1 MSGRHWAASS
11 RPPSIWWSTRR
22 SRSRWPFPPVRRSW
36 KSPDSASRVP
46 MVRARTRPRRRREA
60 GERVGARLLPRPRS
74 QWVRLDP
81 VGRRHRGGS
90 SPASRPT
97 SPVCRRIRKRWFARA
112 RRSSPAAFCAFAAST
127 ARRRMSVHPGVLPPP
142 LAGEG
147 RGGGLDQSLIHVL
160 RRLELIEARVRA
172 AVARRRATD
181 PETDDR
187 FRGLYISQG
196 HVDRLLAE
204 KSVPAAPDAGAGKA
218 RDEIEAA
225 ADAAEREG
233 ADLRLRRL
241 ARNFHLDDID
251 IELLLIA
258 MAPDGD
264 ARFERLY
271 GYLQDDVSRR
281 RASVGL
287 GLELC
292 GLPSSSAY
300 ARSRL
305 AAGAPRVDEY
315 LVQVE
320 ENERPVLTRPLRV
333 PDRVAAH
340 LLGSDIP
347 DAVIAALAY
356 HCGQA
361 MPNQAAALVRWMREE
376 SSPSGGGQG
385 GGMLAYI
392 RERPGASGAA
402 LASSAFAQVGRPTLA
417 LDLER
422 LRTEDDAP
430 LVAALAAREAGLT
443 GAGIVAGPVEVLI
456 ARGLPAVRAFSEM
469 PALIVL
475 VGARSWDPGWARDV
489 PFICEAPIP
498 DALQRAELWRR
509 NLNGDT
515 PPGLDL
521 AGTMAQFRL
530 TAEQVHRA
538 ARAARMEAHAREVP
552 LDEEEL
558 KAGARAQNAAGL
570 ERLARRI
577 QPAVNFVDLVLP
589 PDTMAQ
595 LKELLTRARYREQ
608 VLDIWKMGG
617 PSARRRG
624 LTALFAGPS
633 GTGKT
638 MAAAGLATELG
649 LDLYTVD
656 LATVVD
662 KYVGET
668 EKNLD
673 RIFAEAER
681 INGVILFD
689 EADALFGKRS
699 EVSDAHDRYANVE
712 VAYLLQR
719 MELFEGIA
727 ILATNLRANLDE
739 AFARRLDVLVDFPEP
754 EAEERL
760 RLWWHCLGTNMPRA
774 TDLDLAFLAQSFKL
788 AGGGLRNIVVAA
800 AYAAAERCYPLA
812 CAELI
817 PANQRGYF
825 KIGRPCLES
834 EVCP

>member
-1 MSGRHWAASS
+1 MAVNPGTL
-11 RPPSIWWSTRR
+11 RPS
-22 SRSRWPFPPVRRSW
+22 
-36 KSPDSASRVP
+36 
-46 MVRARTRPRRRREA
+46 
-60 GERVGARLLPRPRS
+60 
-74 QWVRLDP
+74 
-81 VGRRHRGGS
+81 
-90 SPASRPT
+90 
-97 SPVCRRIRKRWFARA
+97 
-112 RRSSPAAFCAFAAST
+112 
-127 ARRRMSVHPGVLPPP
+127 

-147 RGGGLDQSLIHVL
+147 GGGEADPSLLHVL

-172 AVARRRATD
+172 AVARRRTTD

-187 FRGLYISQG
+187 FRGLYISQV

-204 KSVPAAPDAGAGKA
+204 KSAPVPPDAGAAKA

-225 ADAAEREG
+225 ADTAEREG

-241 ARNFHLDDID
+241 ARNFHLDEID

-258 MAPDGD
+258 MAPDVD

-305 AAGAPRVDEY
+305 AAGAPLVDEY

-347 DAVIAALAY
+347 DAVVAALV
-356 HCGQA
+356 
-361 MPNQAAALVRWMREE
+361 AASLTPEGGGSGWGAFEATVLVRWMRDE
-376 SSPSGGGQG
+376 STSPSGGGQG
-385 GGMLAYI
+385 GGPKLAYI

-402 LASSAFAQVGRPTLA
+402 LASSAFAQLGRPTLA

-422 LRTEDDAP
+422 LRNEDDP
-430 LVAALAAREAGLT
+430 TIVAALTAREAGLT
-443 GAGIVAGPVEVLI
+443 GAGVVVGPVEVLI

-469 PALIVL
+469 PALVVL

-498 DALQRAELWRR
+498 GAAQRAELWRR

-577 QPAVNFVDLVLP
+577 QPAVGFADLVLP

-608 VLDIWKMGG
+608 VLDVWKMGG
-617 PSARRRG
+617 PSTRRRG

-638 MAAAGLATELG
+638 MAAEVLASELG

-681 INGVILFD
+681 VNGVILFD

-719 MELFEGIA
+719 MELFDGIA

-739 AFARRLDVLVDFPEP
+739 AFTRRLDSLVDFPEP
-754 EAEERL
+754 EAEYRR
-760 RLWWHCLGTNMPRA
+760 RLWERSLGTTMPRTA
-774 TDLDLAFLAQSFKL
+774 DIDLDFLAESFKL
-788 AGGGLRNIVVAA
+788 SGGAIRNIAVAA
-800 AYAAAERCYPLA
+800 AYAAAEAQQPLDMGDLVRA
-812 CAELI
+812 T
-817 PANQRGYF
+817 QREYM
-825 KIGRPCLES
+825 KLGRMVVES
-834 EVCP
+834 EFGPYYRFLAQG

>member
-1 MSGRHWAASS
+1 MTAPGLTTVADAS
-11 RPPSIWWSTRR
+11 
-22 SRSRWPFPPVRRSW
+22 
-36 KSPDSASRVP
+36 
-46 MVRARTRPRRRREA
+46 
-60 GERVGARLLPRPRS
+60 LL
-74 QWVRLDP
+74 
-81 VGRRHRGGS
+81 
-90 SPASRPT
+90 
-97 SPVCRRIRKRWFARA
+97 
-112 RRSSPAAFCAFAAST
+112 
-127 ARRRMSVHPGVLPPP
+127 
-142 LAGEG
+142 
-147 RGGGLDQSLIHVL
+147 HVL

-172 AVARRRATD
+172 AVARRRTTD

-187 FRGLYISQG
+187 FRGLYISQA

-204 KSVPAAPDAGAGKA
+204 KSAPPPPDAGAAQA
-218 RDEIEAA
+218 RDDIEAT
-225 ADAAEREG
+225 ADAAERAG
-233 ADLRLRRL
+233 ADPRLRRL
-241 ARNFHLDDID
+241 ARNFRLDEID
-251 IELLLIA
+251 VELLLIA
-258 MAPDGD
+258 MAPDVD
-264 ARFERLY
+264 ARFERLF

-292 GLPSSSAY
+292 GLPLSSAY

-305 AAGAPRVDEY
+305 APGAPLVDEC
-315 LVQVE
+315 LVLIE
-320 ENERPVLTRPLRV
+320 ETERPVLTRSLRV

-347 DAVIAALAY
+347 DPVVAALAY
-356 HCGQA
+356 ECEPA
-361 MPNQAAALVRWMREE
+361 TSEEATTLVRWMHDA
-376 SSPSGGGQG
+376 SPSR
-385 GGMLAYI
+385 LAYI

-422 LRTEDDAP
+422 LRPEDDLP
-430 LVAALAAREAGLT
+430 MVAALTAREAGLI
-443 GAGIVAGPVEVLI
+443 GAGVVAGPIEVLI

-469 PALIVL
+469 PATVIL
-475 VGARSWDPGWARDV
+475 VGARTWDPAWARDV

-498 DALQRAELWRR
+498 DAAHRAELWRR

-552 LDEEEL
+552 LDEDEL

-577 QPAVNFVDLVLP
+577 QPAVGFADLVLP

-608 VLDIWKMGG
+608 VLDVWKMGG

-638 MAAAGLATELG
+638 MAAEVLAGELG

-681 INGVILFD
+681 VNGVILFD

-719 MELFEGIA
+719 MELFDGIA

-739 AFARRLDVLVDFPEP
+739 AFTRRLDSLVDFPEP
-754 EAEERL
+754 EEEYR
-760 RLWWHCLGTNMPRA
+760 RQLWERSLGTAMPRA
-774 TDLDLAFLAQSFKL
+774 DDLDLRFLAESFQL
-788 AGGGLRNIVVAA
+788 AGGAIRNIVVDA
-800 AYAAAERCYPLA
+800 AYAAAEHGRPLSMVHLIRATQREYLKMGRLCVESEFGPYYPLLA
-812 CAELI
+812 DA
-817 PANQRGYF
+817 G
-825 KIGRPCLES
+825 
-834 EVCP
+834 

>member
-1 MSGRHWAASS
+1 
-11 RPPSIWWSTRR
+11 
-22 SRSRWPFPPVRRSW
+22 
-36 KSPDSASRVP
+36 
-46 MVRARTRPRRRREA
+46 
-60 GERVGARLLPRPRS
+60 
-74 QWVRLDP
+74 
-81 VGRRHRGGS
+81 
-90 SPASRPT
+90 
-97 SPVCRRIRKRWFARA
+97 
-112 RRSSPAAFCAFAAST
+112 
-127 ARRRMSVHPGVLPPP
+127 MSVHPSTLHS
-142 LAGEG
+142 LRAGEG
-147 RGGGLDQSLIHVL
+147 RGGGADPSLIHVL
-160 RRLELIEARVRA
+160 RRLELVEARVRA

-187 FRGLYISQG
+187 FRGLYISQV

-204 KSVPAAPDAGAGKA
+204 KAGPVAPDPGAAKA

-258 MAPDGD
+258 MAPDVD

-305 AAGAPRVDEY
+305 ASGAPLVDEY

-320 ENERPVLTRPLRV
+320 ENDRPVLTRPLRV

-347 DAVIAALAY
+347 DAVVAALAY
-356 HCGQA
+356 QCE
-361 MPNQAAALVRWMREE
+361 QAAPDLAATLVRWMRDEPSTE
-376 SSPSGGGQG
+376 SPASLTGEGRGGGR
-385 GGMLAYI
+385 LAYI

-422 LRTEDDAP
+422 LRPEDDLP
-430 LVAALAAREAGLT
+430 IVAALTAREAGLT
-443 GAGIVAGPVEVLI
+443 GAGVVAGPVEVLI

-469 PALIVL
+469 PSMVVL

-498 DALQRAELWRR
+498 DATQRAELWRR

-538 ARAARMEAHAREVP
+538 ALAARMEAHAREIP
-552 LDEEEL
+552 LDEDEL

-577 QPAVNFVDLVLP
+577 QPAVGFVDLVLP

-608 VLDIWKMGG
+608 VLDVWKMGG
-617 PSARRRG
+617 PAARRRG

-638 MAAAGLATELG
+638 MAAEVLASELG

-681 INGVILFD
+681 VNGVILFD

-719 MELFEGIA
+719 MELFDGIA
-727 ILATNLRANLDE
+727 ILATNLRSNLDE
-739 AFARRLDVLVDFPEP
+739 AFTRRLDSLVDFPEP
-754 EAEERL
+754 EREYRLKLWERS
-760 RLWWHCLGTNMPRA
+760 LGTAMPRA
-774 TDLDLAFLAQSFKL
+774 GDLDLAFLAESFKL
-788 AGGGLRNIVVAA
+788 AGGGIRNIVVAA
-800 AYAAAERCYPLA
+800 AYAAAEQGQPLSMA
-812 CAELI
+812 HLI
-817 PANQRGYF
+817 RATQREYL
-825 KIGRPCLES
+825 KMGRLCVES
-834 EVCP
+834 EFGPYYHFLG

>member
-1 MSGRHWAASS
+1 M
-11 RPPSIWWSTRR
+11 
-22 SRSRWPFPPVRRSW
+22 
-36 KSPDSASRVP
+36 
-46 MVRARTRPRRRREA
+46 
-60 GERVGARLLPRPRS
+60 
-74 QWVRLDP
+74 
-81 VGRRHRGGS
+81 
-90 SPASRPT
+90 
-97 SPVCRRIRKRWFARA
+97 
-112 RRSSPAAFCAFAAST
+112 T
-127 ARRRMSVHPGVLPPP
+127 APGLTTV
-142 LAGEG
+142 A
-147 RGGGLDQSLIHVL
+147 DASLIHVL

-172 AVARRRATD
+172 AVARRRTTD

-187 FRGLYISQG
+187 FRGLYISQA

-204 KSVPAAPDAGAGKA
+204 KSPPPPADAGAAQA
-218 RDEIEAA
+218 RDDIEAT
-225 ADAAEREG
+225 ADAAERAG
-233 ADLRLRRL
+233 ADPRLRRL
-241 ARNFHLDDID
+241 ARNFRLDEID

-258 MAPDGD
+258 MAPDVD
-264 ARFERLY
+264 ARFERLF

-292 GLPSSSAY
+292 GLPLSSAY

-305 AAGAPRVDEY
+305 APGAPLVDEC
-315 LVQVE
+315 LVLIE
-320 ENERPVLTRPLRV
+320 ETERPVLTRSLRV
-333 PDRVAAH
+333 PDRVAGH

-347 DAVIAALAY
+347 DPVVAALAY
-356 HCGQA
+356 ECEPA
-361 MPNQAAALVRWMREE
+361 TSEEATTMVRWMHDA
-376 SSPSGGGQG
+376 SPSR
-385 GGMLAYI
+385 LAYI

-402 LASSAFAQVGRPTLA
+402 LASSAFTRVGRPTLA

-422 LRTEDDAP
+422 LRPEDDLP
-430 LVAALAAREAGLT
+430 MVAALTAREAGLT
-443 GAGIVAGPVEVLI
+443 GAGVVAGPIEVLI

-469 PALIVL
+469 PATVIL
-475 VGARSWDPGWARDV
+475 VGARTWDPAWARDV

-498 DALQRAELWRR
+498 DAAHRAELWRR

-552 LDEEEL
+552 LDEDEL

-577 QPAVNFVDLVLP
+577 QPAVGFADLVLP

-595 LKELLTRARYREQ
+595 LKELLTRDRYREQ
-608 VLDIWKMGG
+608 VLDVWKMGG

-638 MAAAGLATELG
+638 MAAEVLAGELG

-681 INGVILFD
+681 VNGVILFD

-719 MELFEGIA
+719 MELFDGIA

-739 AFARRLDVLVDFPEP
+739 AFTRRLDSLVDFPEP
-754 EAEERL
+754 EEEYR
-760 RLWWHCLGTNMPRA
+760 RQLWERSLGTAMPRA
-774 TDLDLAFLAQSFKL
+774 DDLDLGFLAESFQL
-788 AGGGLRNIVVAA
+788 AGGAIRNIVVAA
-800 AYAAAERCYPLA
+800 AYAAAEHGRPLSMAHLIRATQREYLKMGRLCVESEFGPYYPLLSDA
-812 CAELI
+812 
-817 PANQRGYF
+817 G
-825 KIGRPCLES
+825 
-834 EVCP
+834 

>member
-1 MSGRHWAASS
+1 MSADPGTVPPALAA
-11 RPPSIWWSTRR
+11 
-22 SRSRWPFPPVRRSW
+22 
-36 KSPDSASRVP
+36 
-46 MVRARTRPRRRREA
+46 
-60 GERVGARLLPRPRS
+60 
-74 QWVRLDP
+74 
-81 VGRRHRGGS
+81 
-90 SPASRPT
+90 
-97 SPVCRRIRKRWFARA
+97 
-112 RRSSPAAFCAFAAST
+112 
-127 ARRRMSVHPGVLPPP
+127 
-142 LAGEG
+142 EG
-147 RGGGLDQSLIHVL
+147 RGAGADPSLIHVL
-160 RRLELIEARVRA
+160 RRLELIEARFRSA
-172 AVARRRATD
+172 LARRRATD
-181 PETDDR
+181 PETYDR
-187 FRGLYISQG
+187 FRRLYISQD

-204 KSVPAAPDAGAGKA
+204 KSVPAAPDAGAAKA
-218 RDEIEAA
+218 RDEIEAV
-225 ADAAEREG
+225 ADAAERAG

-241 ARNFHLDDID
+241 ARNFRLDEID

-258 MAPDGD
+258 MAPDVD

-305 AAGAPRVDEY
+305 AAGAPLVDEY

-347 DAVIAALAY
+347 DAVVAALAY
-356 HCGQA
+356 DCEHA
-361 MPNQAAALVRWMREE
+361 MPNEAATLIRWMRDSE
-376 SSPSGGGQG
+376 GGGSR
-385 GGMLAYI
+385 LAYI

-422 LRTEDDAP
+422 LRTEDDVVT
-430 LVAALAAREAGLT
+430 VAALSAREAGLT

-456 ARGLPAVRAFSEM
+456 ARGLPAVRGFSEM

-515 PPGLDL
+515 PPSLDL

-538 ARAARMEAHAREVP
+538 ARAARMEAHAREIP
-552 LDEEEL
+552 LDEEDL

-577 QPAVNFVDLVLP
+577 QPAVGFADLVLP

-595 LKELLTRARYREQ
+595 LKELVTRARYREQ
-608 VLDIWKMGG
+608 VLDVWKMGG

-638 MAAAGLATELG
+638 MAAEVLASELG

-656 LATVVD
+656 VATVVD

-719 MELFEGIA
+719 MELFDGIA

-739 AFARRLDVLVDFPEP
+739 AFTRRLDSLVDFPEP
-754 EAEERL
+754 ETEYRR
-760 RLWWHCLGTNMPRA
+760 RLWQRSLGSEMPRA
-774 TDLDLAFLAQSFKL
+774 ADLDLDFLADSFKL
-788 AGGGLRNIVVAA
+788 SGGAIRNIAVAA
-800 AYAAAERCYPLA
+800 AYAAAEAQHPLDMGDLVRA
-812 CAELI
+812 T
-817 PANQRGYF
+817 QREYM
-825 KIGRPCLES
+825 KLGRMVVES
-834 EVCP
+834 EFGPYYGFLIQV

>member
-1 MSGRHWAASS
+1 VV
-11 RPPSIWWSTRR
+11 
-22 SRSRWPFPPVRRSW
+22 F
-36 KSPDSASRVP
+36 
-46 MVRARTRPRRRREA
+46 RAPELTATQA
-60 GERVGARLLPRPRS
+60 G
-74 QWVRLDP
+74 
-81 VGRRHRGGS
+81 
-90 SPASRPT
+90 PASVT
-97 SPVCRRIRKRWFARA
+97 
-112 RRSSPAAFCAFAAST
+112 AS
-127 ARRRMSVHPGVLPPP
+127 
-142 LAGEG
+142 LA
-147 RGGGLDQSLIHVL
+147 HVL
-160 RRLELIEARVRA
+160 GRLELVEARVRA
-172 AVARRRATD
+172 AVARRRAGD

-187 FRGLYISQG
+187 FRGLYISQA
-196 HVDRLLAE
+196 HVDRLLADAGA
-204 KSVPAAPDAGAGKA
+204 PAAPDDRTAKA
-218 RDEIEAA
+218 REDIEVA
-225 ADAAEREG
+225 ADVAERAG

-241 ARNFHLDDID
+241 ARTFHLVEID

-258 MAPDGD
+258 MAPDVD

-281 RASVGL
+281 RASIGL

-292 GLPSSSAY
+292 GLPLSSAY

-305 AAGAPRVDEY
+305 APGAPLVDER
-315 LVQVE
+315 LVLVE
-320 ENERPVLTRPLRV
+320 ESERPVLTRSLRV
-333 PDRVAAH
+333 PDRVTAH
-340 LLGSDIP
+340 LLGSDMP
-347 DAVIAALAY
+347 DAVVAALAY
-356 HCGQA
+356 ACEAA
-361 MPNQAAALVRWMREE
+361 MPEQAASLVRWM
-376 SSPSGGGQG
+376 GGGSK
-385 GGMLAYI
+385 LAYV

-422 LRTEDDAP
+422 LRPEDDLP
-430 LVAALAAREAGLT
+430 MVAALAAREAGLT
-443 GAGIVAGPVEVLI
+443 GAGVVAGPVEVLI

-469 PALIVL
+469 SAMVVL
-475 VGARSWDPGWARDV
+475 VGARSWDPAWARDV
-489 PFICEAPIP
+489 PFICEAPVP
-498 DALQRAELWRR
+498 DAALRAELWRR

-515 PPGLDL
+515 PSGLDL

-538 ARAARMEAHAREVP
+538 ALAARMEAHAREAP
-552 LDEEEL
+552 LDEGEL

-577 QPAVNFVDLVLP
+577 QPAVGFVDLVLP

-608 VLDIWKMGG
+608 VLDVWKMGG

-638 MAAAGLATELG
+638 MAAEVLAGELG

-681 INGVILFD
+681 VNGVILFD

-699 EVSDAHDRYANVE
+699 DVSDAHDRYANVE

-719 MELFEGIA
+719 MELFDGIA

-739 AFARRLDVLVDFPEP
+739 AFTRRLDALVDFPEP
-754 EAEERL
+754 EEEYR
-760 RLWWHCLGTNMPRA
+760 RQLWERSLGTTMPRA
-774 TDLDLAFLAQSFKL
+774 GDLDLDFLAESFKL
-788 AGGGLRNIVVAA
+788 AGGAIRNIAVAA
-800 AYAAAERCYPLA
+800 AYASAE
-812 CAELI
+812 
-817 PANQRGYF
+817 Q
-825 KIGRPCLES
+825 GRPLSMADLIRATQREYLKMGRLCVES
-834 EVCP
+834 EFGPYYHFLG

>member
-1 MSGRHWAASS
+1 MTA
-11 RPPSIWWSTRR
+11 TQ
-22 SRSRWPFPPVRRSW
+22 
-36 KSPDSASRVP
+36 
-46 MVRARTRPRRRREA
+46 A
-60 GERVGARLLPRPRS
+60 G
-74 QWVRLDP
+74 
-81 VGRRHRGGS
+81 
-90 SPASRPT
+90 PASAT
-97 SPVCRRIRKRWFARA
+97 
-112 RRSSPAAFCAFAAST
+112 ASLT
-127 ARRRMSVHPGVLPPP
+127 
-142 LAGEG
+142 
-147 RGGGLDQSLIHVL
+147 HVL
-160 RRLELIEARVRA
+160 GRLELIEARVRA
-172 AVARRRATD
+172 AVTRRRTAD

-187 FRGLYISQG
+187 FRGLYISQA

-204 KSVPAAPDAGAGKA
+204 KSAPAPPDPAAAKA
-218 RDEIEAA
+218 RDDIEAA
-225 ADAAEREG
+225 ADVAEGEG
-233 ADLRLRRL
+233 AELRLRRL
-241 ARNFHLDDID
+241 ARNFHLDEID
-251 IELLLIA
+251 IELLLIV
-258 MAPDGD
+258 MAPDVD
-264 ARFERLY
+264 VRFERLY

-281 RASVGL
+281 RASIGL

-292 GLPSSSAY
+292 GLPSSGAY

-305 AAGAPRVDEY
+305 APGAPLVDEC
-315 LVQVE
+315 LVLVE
-320 ENERPVLTRPLRV
+320 ESERPVLTRSLRV

-340 LLGSDIP
+340 LLGSDMP
-347 DAVIAALAY
+347 DAVVAALTYA
-356 HCGQA
+356 CEPA
-361 MPNQAAALVRWMREE
+361 MPEQAATLVRWMQRDDAR
-376 SSPSGGGQG
+376 
-385 GGMLAYI
+385 LAYV

-422 LRTEDDAP
+422 LRPEDDLP
-430 LVAALAAREAGLT
+430 MVAALTAREAGLT
-443 GAGIVAGPVEVLI
+443 GAGVVAGPVEVLI

-469 PALIVL
+469 PAMVVL
-475 VGARSWDPGWARDV
+475 VGARSWDPAWARDV
-489 PFICEAPIP
+489 PFLIDAPVP
-498 DALQRAELWRR
+498 DAAQRTELWRR

-530 TAEQVHRA
+530 TAEQVRRA
-538 ARAARMEAHAREVP
+538 ARAARMEAHAREAP
-552 LDEEEL
+552 LDENEL

-577 QPAVNFVDLVLP
+577 EPAVGFVDLVLP
-589 PDTMAQ
+589 PDAMAQ

-608 VLDIWKMGG
+608 VLDVWKMGG

-638 MAAAGLATELG
+638 MAAEVLAGELG

-681 INGVILFD
+681 VNGVILFD

-719 MELFEGIA
+719 MELFDGIA

-739 AFARRLDVLVDFPEP
+739 AFTRRLDSLVDFPEP
-754 EAEERL
+754 EEEYR
-760 RLWWHCLGTNMPRA
+760 RQLWKRSLGTTMPRA
-774 TDLDLAFLAQSFKL
+774 DDLDLAFLAQSFKL
-788 AGGGLRNIVVAA
+788 AGGAIRNIAVAA
-800 AYAAAERCYPLA
+800 AYAAAEH
-812 CAELI
+812 
-817 PANQRGYF
+817 
-825 KIGRPCLES
+825 GRPLSMADLIRATQREYLKMGRLCVES
-834 EVCP
+834 EFGPYYHLLAE

>member
-1 MSGRHWAASS
+1 
-11 RPPSIWWSTRR
+11 
-22 SRSRWPFPPVRRSW
+22 
-36 KSPDSASRVP
+36 
-46 MVRARTRPRRRREA
+46 
-60 GERVGARLLPRPRS
+60 
-74 QWVRLDP
+74 
-81 VGRRHRGGS
+81 
-90 SPASRPT
+90 
-97 SPVCRRIRKRWFARA
+97 
-112 RRSSPAAFCAFAAST
+112 
-127 ARRRMSVHPGVLPPP
+127 MSVHPSTLHS
-142 LAGEG
+142 LRAGEG
-147 RGGGLDQSLIHVL
+147 RGGGADPSLIHVL
-160 RRLELIEARVRA
+160 RRLELVEARVRA

-187 FRGLYISQG
+187 FRGLYISQV

-204 KSVPAAPDAGAGKA
+204 KAGPVAPDPGAAKA

-258 MAPDGD
+258 MAPDVD

-305 AAGAPRVDEY
+305 APGAPLVNEY

-320 ENERPVLTRPLRV
+320 ENDRPVLTRPLRV

-347 DAVIAALAY
+347 DAVVAALAY
-356 HCGQA
+356 QCE
-361 MPNQAAALVRWMREE
+361 QAAPDLAATLVRWMRDEPSTE
-376 SSPSGGGQG
+376 SPSPLTGGGRG
-385 GGMLAYI
+385 GGRLAYI

-422 LRTEDDAP
+422 LRPEDDLP
-430 LVAALAAREAGLT
+430 IVAALTAREAGLT
-443 GAGIVAGPVEVLI
+443 GAGVVAGPVEVLI

-469 PALIVL
+469 PSMVVL

-498 DALQRAELWRR
+498 DATQRAELWRR

-538 ARAARMEAHAREVP
+538 ALAARMEAHAREIP
-552 LDEEEL
+552 LDEDEL

-577 QPAVNFVDLVLP
+577 QPAVGFVDLVLP

-608 VLDIWKMGG
+608 VLDVWKMGG
-617 PSARRRG
+617 PAARRRG

-638 MAAAGLATELG
+638 MAAEVLASELG

-681 INGVILFD
+681 VNGVILFD

-719 MELFEGIA
+719 MELFDGIA
-727 ILATNLRANLDE
+727 ILATNLRSNLDE
-739 AFARRLDVLVDFPEP
+739 AFTRRLDSLVDFPEP
-754 EAEERL
+754 EREYRLKLWERS
-760 RLWWHCLGTNMPRA
+760 LGTAMPRA
-774 TDLDLAFLAQSFKL
+774 GDLDLAFLAESFKL
-788 AGGGLRNIVVAA
+788 AGGGIRNIVVAA
-800 AYAAAERCYPLA
+800 AYAAAEQGQPLSMA
-812 CAELI
+812 HLI
-817 PANQRGYF
+817 RATQREYL
-825 KIGRPCLES
+825 KMGRLCVES
-834 EVCP
+834 EFGPYYHFLG

>member
-1 MSGRHWAASS
+1 MSAPG
-11 RPPSIWWSTRR
+11 
-22 SRSRWPFPPVRRSW
+22 
-36 KSPDSASRVP
+36 
-46 MVRARTRPRRRREA
+46 
-60 GERVGARLLPRPRS
+60 L
-74 QWVRLDP
+74 
-81 VGRRHRGGS
+81 
-90 SPASRPT
+90 
-97 SPVCRRIRKRWFARA
+97 
-112 RRSSPAAFCAFAAST
+112 T
-127 ARRRMSVHPGVLPPP
+127 AVTD
-142 LAGEG
+142 A
-147 RGGGLDQSLIHVL
+147 SLIHVL

-172 AVARRRATD
+172 AVARRRTTD

-187 FRGLYISQG
+187 FRGLYISQV

-204 KSVPAAPDAGAGKA
+204 KSVPAAPDAGAAKA

-225 ADAAEREG
+225 ADDAERGG

-241 ARNFHLDDID
+241 ARNFHLDEID
-251 IELLLIA
+251 IELLLIG
-258 MAPDGD
+258 MAPDVD

-305 AAGAPRVDEY
+305 APGAPLVDEY

-320 ENERPVLTRPLRV
+320 EGDRPVLTRSLRV

-340 LLGSDIP
+340 LLGSDMP
-347 DAVIAALAY
+347 DAVVTGLAY
-356 HCGQA
+356 GCEQA
-361 MPNQAAALVRWMREE
+361 MPEQAATLVRWMRDE
-376 SSPSGGGQG
+376 SPSPLAGEGRGGGSK
-385 GGMLAYI
+385 LAYI

-422 LRTEDDAP
+422 LRTEDDVAM
-430 LVAALAAREAGLT
+430 VAALTAREAGLT
-443 GAGIVAGPVEVLI
+443 GAGVVAGPVEVLI

-469 PALIVL
+469 PSLVVL

-498 DALQRAELWRR
+498 DAAQRAELWRR
-509 NLNGDT
+509 NLNSDT

-570 ERLARRI
+570 ERLARRV
-577 QPAVNFVDLVLP
+577 QPAVNFADLVLP

-608 VLDIWKMGG
+608 VLDVWKMGG

-638 MAAAGLATELG
+638 MAAEVLASELG

-681 INGVILFD
+681 VNGVILFD

-719 MELFEGIA
+719 MEVFDGIA

-739 AFARRLDVLVDFPEP
+739 AFTRRLDSLVDFPEP
-754 EAEERL
+754 EAEYRR
-760 RLWWHCLGTNMPRA
+760 RLWERSLGTTMPR
-774 TDLDLAFLAQSFKL
+774 TDDLDLDFLAQSFKL
-788 AGGGLRNIVVAA
+788 SGGAIRNIAVAA
-800 AYAAAERCYPLA
+800 AYAAAEARHPLDMGDLVRA
-812 CAELI
+812 T
-817 PANQRGYF
+817 QREYL
-825 KIGRPCLES
+825 KLGRMVVES
-834 EVCP
+834 EFGPYYHFLG

>member
-1 MSGRHWAASS
+1 MATPGLTAVTDASL
-11 RPPSIWWSTRR
+11 
-22 SRSRWPFPPVRRSW
+22 V
-36 KSPDSASRVP
+36 
-46 MVRARTRPRRRREA
+46 
-60 GERVGARLLPRPRS
+60 
-74 QWVRLDP
+74 
-81 VGRRHRGGS
+81 
-90 SPASRPT
+90 
-97 SPVCRRIRKRWFARA
+97 
-112 RRSSPAAFCAFAAST
+112 
-127 ARRRMSVHPGVLPPP
+127 
-142 LAGEG
+142 
-147 RGGGLDQSLIHVL
+147 HVL
-160 RRLELIEARVRA
+160 RRLELIESRVRA
-172 AVARRRATD
+172 AVARRRSTD
-181 PETDDR
+181 PESDDR
-187 FRGLYISQG
+187 FRGLYISQA
-196 HVDRLLAE
+196 HVDRLLAQPIE
-204 KSVPAAPDAGAGKA
+204 PAAPDAGAATA
-218 RDEIEAA
+218 RQDIETA

-241 ARNFHLDDID
+241 ARTFHLDEID

-258 MAPDGD
+258 MAPDVD

-281 RASVGL
+281 RASIGL

-292 GLPSSSAY
+292 GVPSSSAY

-305 AAGAPRVDEY
+305 APGAPLVDEY
-315 LVQVE
+315 LILVE
-320 ENERPVLTRPLRV
+320 ESERPVLTRSLRV

-340 LLGSDIP
+340 LLGSDRP
-347 DAVIAALAY
+347 DAVVAALAY
-356 HCGQA
+356 ACEPA
-361 MPNQAAALVRWMREE
+361 MPEQAAALVRWMGE
-376 SSPSGGGQG
+376 GGGSR
-385 GGMLAYI
+385 LAYI

-402 LASSAFAQVGRPTLA
+402 LAASAFAQVGRPTLA

-422 LRTEDDAP
+422 LRADDDLAT
-430 LVAALAAREAGLT
+430 VAALAAREAGLT
-443 GAGIVAGPVEVLI
+443 GAGIVAGPVEVLT
-456 ARGLPAVRAFSEM
+456 AKGLPAVRAFSEI
-469 PALIVL
+469 PALVVL
-475 VGARSWDPGWARDV
+475 VGARSWDPAWARDV
-489 PFICEAPIP
+489 PFICEAPVP
-498 DALQRAELWRR
+498 DAALRAELWRR

-515 PPGLDL
+515 PAGLDL

-538 ARAARMEAHAREVP
+538 ALAARMEAHAREVP
-552 LDEEEL
+552 LDEDEL

-577 QPAVNFVDLVLP
+577 QPAVGFGDLVLP

-595 LKELLTRARYREQ
+595 LKDLLTRARYREQ
-608 VLDIWKMGG
+608 VLDVWKMGG

-638 MAAAGLATELG
+638 MAAEVLAGELG

-719 MELFEGIA
+719 MELFDGIA

-739 AFARRLDVLVDFPEP
+739 AFTRRLDSLVDFPEP
-754 EAEERL
+754 EAEYRRQLWERS
-760 RLWWHCLGTNMPRA
+760 LGTSMPRA
-774 TDLDLAFLAQSFKL
+774 GDLDLDFLAESFKL
-788 AGGGLRNIVVAA
+788 AGGGIRNIVVAA
-800 AYAAAERCYPLA
+800 AYMAAELGQPLA
-812 CAELI
+812 MAELI
-817 PANQRGYF
+817 RATQREYL
-825 KIGRPCLES
+825 KMGRLCVES
-834 EVCP
+834 EFGAYYNLL

>member
-1 MSGRHWAASS
+1 MTAPGLTTVADAS
-11 RPPSIWWSTRR
+11 
-22 SRSRWPFPPVRRSW
+22 
-36 KSPDSASRVP
+36 
-46 MVRARTRPRRRREA
+46 
-60 GERVGARLLPRPRS
+60 LL
-74 QWVRLDP
+74 
-81 VGRRHRGGS
+81 
-90 SPASRPT
+90 
-97 SPVCRRIRKRWFARA
+97 
-112 RRSSPAAFCAFAAST
+112 
-127 ARRRMSVHPGVLPPP
+127 
-142 LAGEG
+142 
-147 RGGGLDQSLIHVL
+147 HVL

-172 AVARRRATD
+172 AVARRRTTD

-187 FRGLYISQG
+187 FRGLYISQA

-204 KSVPAAPDAGAGKA
+204 KSAPPPPDAGAAQA
-218 RDEIEAA
+218 RDDIEAT
-225 ADAAEREG
+225 ADAAERAG
-233 ADLRLRRL
+233 ADPRLRRL
-241 ARNFHLDDID
+241 ARNFRLDEID
-251 IELLLIA
+251 VELLLIA
-258 MAPDGD
+258 MAPDVD
-264 ARFERLY
+264 ARFERLF

-292 GLPSSSAY
+292 GLPLSSAY

-305 AAGAPRVDEY
+305 APGAPLVDEC
-315 LVQVE
+315 LVLIE
-320 ENERPVLTRPLRV
+320 ETERPVLTRSLRV
-333 PDRVAAH
+333 PDRVAGH

-347 DAVIAALAY
+347 DPVVAALAY
-356 HCGQA
+356 ECEPA
-361 MPNQAAALVRWMREE
+361 TSEEATTLVRWMHDA
-376 SSPSGGGQG
+376 SPSR
-385 GGMLAYI
+385 LAYI

-402 LASSAFAQVGRPTLA
+402 LASSAFTRVGWPTLA

-422 LRTEDDAP
+422 LRPEDDLP
-430 LVAALAAREAGLT
+430 MVAALTAREAGLT
-443 GAGIVAGPVEVLI
+443 GAGVVAGPIEVLI

-469 PALIVL
+469 PATVIL
-475 VGARSWDPGWARDV
+475 VGARTWDPAWARDV

-498 DALQRAELWRR
+498 DAAHRAELWRR

-552 LDEEEL
+552 LDEDEL

-577 QPAVNFVDLVLP
+577 QPAVGFADLVLP

-608 VLDIWKMGG
+608 VLDVWKMGG

-638 MAAAGLATELG
+638 MAAEVLAGELG

-681 INGVILFD
+681 VNGVILFD

-719 MELFEGIA
+719 MELFDGIA

-739 AFARRLDVLVDFPEP
+739 AFTRRLDSLVDFPEP
-754 EAEERL
+754 EEEYR
-760 RLWWHCLGTNMPRA
+760 RQLWERSLGTAMPRA
-774 TDLDLAFLAQSFKL
+774 DDLDLGFLAESFQL
-788 AGGGLRNIVVAA
+788 AGGAIRNIVVAA
-800 AYAAAERCYPLA
+800 AYAAAEHGRPLSMAHLIRATQREYLKMGRLCVESEFGPYYPLLA
-812 CAELI
+812 DA
-817 PANQRGYF
+817 G
-825 KIGRPCLES
+825 
-834 EVCP
+834 

>member
-1 MSGRHWAASS
+1 MAVQPGPLS
-11 RPPSIWWSTRR
+11 PS
-22 SRSRWPFPPVRRSW
+22 
-36 KSPDSASRVP
+36 
-46 MVRARTRPRRRREA
+46 
-60 GERVGARLLPRPRS
+60 
-74 QWVRLDP
+74 
-81 VGRRHRGGS
+81 
-90 SPASRPT
+90 
-97 SPVCRRIRKRWFARA
+97 
-112 RRSSPAAFCAFAAST
+112 
-127 ARRRMSVHPGVLPPP
+127 

-147 RGGGLDQSLIHVL
+147 RGGGSNPSLIHVL

-172 AVARRRATD
+172 AVARRRTTD

-187 FRGLYISQG
+187 FRGLYISQV

-204 KSVPAAPDAGAGKA
+204 KSVPAAPDAGAAKA

-241 ARNFHLDDID
+241 ARNFHLDEID

-258 MAPDGD
+258 MAPDVEV
-264 ARFERLY
+264 RFERLY
-271 GYLQDDVSRR
+271 GFLQDDVSRR

-305 AAGAPRVDEY
+305 AAGAPLVDEC

-347 DAVIAALAY
+347 DAVVAALAY
-356 HCGQA
+356 QCEQA
-361 MPNQAAALVRWMREE
+361 MPSQAATLVRWMNNE
-376 SSPSGGGQG
+376 SPSPTQSPSPLVGEGRGAG
-385 GGMLAYI
+385 SKLAYI

-402 LASSAFAQVGRPTLA
+402 LASSAFAQVGRATLA

-422 LRTEDDAP
+422 LRTEDDVP
-430 LVAALAAREAGLT
+430 MVAALTAREAGLT
-443 GAGIVAGPVEVLI
+443 GAGVVAGPVEVLI

-475 VGARSWDPGWARDV
+475 VGSRSWDPGWARDV
-489 PFICEAPIP
+489 PFICEAPVP
-498 DALQRAELWRR
+498 DAVQRAELWRR

-577 QPAVNFVDLVLP
+577 QPAVGFTDLVLP
-589 PDTMAQ
+589 ADTMAQ

-638 MAAAGLATELG
+638 MAAEVLASELG

-719 MELFEGIA
+719 MELFDGIA

-739 AFARRLDVLVDFPEP
+739 AFTRRLDALVDFPDP
-754 EAEERL
+754 EEEYRR
-760 RLWWHCLGTNMPRA
+760 RLWERTLGTTVPRDA
-774 TDLDLAFLAQSFKL
+774 NLDLDFLARAFKL
-788 AGGGLRNIVVAA
+788 SGGAIRNIVVAA
-800 AYAAAERCYPLA
+800 AYAAAEEQRA
-812 CAELI
+812 MSMTDLI
-817 PANQRGYF
+817 RATHREYLKMG
-825 KIGRPCLES
+825 LLTVES
-834 EVCP
+834 EFGPYYKLLSDR

>member
-1 MSGRHWAASS
+1 MTAPGLTTVADAS
-11 RPPSIWWSTRR
+11 
-22 SRSRWPFPPVRRSW
+22 
-36 KSPDSASRVP
+36 
-46 MVRARTRPRRRREA
+46 
-60 GERVGARLLPRPRS
+60 LL
-74 QWVRLDP
+74 
-81 VGRRHRGGS
+81 
-90 SPASRPT
+90 
-97 SPVCRRIRKRWFARA
+97 
-112 RRSSPAAFCAFAAST
+112 
-127 ARRRMSVHPGVLPPP
+127 
-142 LAGEG
+142 
-147 RGGGLDQSLIHVL
+147 HVL

-172 AVARRRATD
+172 AVARRRTTD

-187 FRGLYISQG
+187 FRGLYISQA

-204 KSVPAAPDAGAGKA
+204 KSAPPPPDAGAAQA
-218 RDEIEAA
+218 RDDIEAT
-225 ADAAEREG
+225 ADAAERAG
-233 ADLRLRRL
+233 ADPRLRRL
-241 ARNFHLDDID
+241 ARNFRLDEID

-258 MAPDGD
+258 MAPDVD
-264 ARFERLY
+264 ARFERLF

-292 GLPSSSAY
+292 GLPLSSAY

-305 AAGAPRVDEY
+305 APGAPLVDEC
-315 LVQVE
+315 LVLIE
-320 ENERPVLTRPLRV
+320 ETERPVLTRSLRV
-333 PDRVAAH
+333 PDRVAGH

-347 DAVIAALAY
+347 DPVVAALAY
-356 HCGQA
+356 ECEPA
-361 MPNQAAALVRWMREE
+361 TSEEATTLVRWMHDA
-376 SSPSGGGQG
+376 SPSR
-385 GGMLAYI
+385 LAYI

-422 LRTEDDAP
+422 LRPEDDLP
-430 LVAALAAREAGLT
+430 MVAALTAREAGLT
-443 GAGIVAGPVEVLI
+443 GAGVVAGPIEVLI

-469 PALIVL
+469 PATVIL
-475 VGARSWDPGWARDV
+475 VGARTWDPAWARDV

-498 DALQRAELWRR
+498 DAAHRAELWRR

-552 LDEEEL
+552 LDEDEL

-577 QPAVNFVDLVLP
+577 QPAVGFADLVLP

-608 VLDIWKMGG
+608 VLDVWKMGG

-638 MAAAGLATELG
+638 MAAEVLAGELG

-681 INGVILFD
+681 VNGVILFD

-719 MELFEGIA
+719 MELFDGIA

-739 AFARRLDVLVDFPEP
+739 AFTRRLDSLVDFPEP
-754 EAEERL
+754 EEEYR
-760 RLWWHCLGTNMPRA
+760 RQLWERSLGTAMPRA
-774 TDLDLAFLAQSFKL
+774 DDLDLGFLAESFQL
-788 AGGGLRNIVVAA
+788 AGGAIRNIVVAA
-800 AYAAAERCYPLA
+800 AYAAAEHGRPLSMAHLIRATQREYLKMGRLCVESEFGPYYPLLSDA
-812 CAELI
+812 
-817 PANQRGYF
+817 G
-825 KIGRPCLES
+825 
-834 EVCP
+834 

>member
-1 MSGRHWAASS
+1 
-11 RPPSIWWSTRR
+11 
-22 SRSRWPFPPVRRSW
+22 
-36 KSPDSASRVP
+36 
-46 MVRARTRPRRRREA
+46 
-60 GERVGARLLPRPRS
+60 
-74 QWVRLDP
+74 
-81 VGRRHRGGS
+81 
-90 SPASRPT
+90 
-97 SPVCRRIRKRWFARA
+97 
-112 RRSSPAAFCAFAAST
+112 
-127 ARRRMSVHPGVLPPP
+127 MSVHPGVLPPP
-142 LAGEG
+142 LAAEG

-204 KSVPAAPDAGAGKA
+204 KSVPAAPDAGAAKA
-218 RDEIEAA
+218 REEIEAA
-225 ADAAEREG
+225 ADAAERDG

-241 ARNFHLDDID
+241 ARNFRLDEID
-251 IELLLIA
+251 IELVLIA
-258 MAPDGD
+258 MAPDVD

-305 AAGAPRVDEY
+305 AAGAPLVDEY

-356 HCGQA
+356 HCEPA
-361 MPNQAAALVRWMREE
+361 MPNQAATLVRWMSDE
-376 SSPSGGGQG
+376 SSPKS
-385 GGMLAYI
+385 LAYI

-422 LRTEDDAP
+422 LRTEDDVP

-443 GAGIVAGPVEVLI
+443 GAGVVAGPVEVLI

-475 VGARSWDPGWARDV
+475 VGARSWDPGWAREV

-577 QPAVNFVDLVLP
+577 QPAVNFADLVLP

-608 VLDIWKMGG
+608 VLDVWKMGG

-638 MAAAGLATELG
+638 MAAEVLASELG

-719 MELFEGIA
+719 MELFDGIA

-739 AFARRLDVLVDFPEP
+739 AFTRRLDSLVDFPEP
-754 EAEERL
+754 EAEYRR
-760 RLWWHCLGTNMPRA
+760 RLWERSLGSTMPRA
-774 TDLDLAFLAQSFKL
+774 ADLDLDFLADSFKL
-788 AGGGLRNIVVAA
+788 SGGAIRNIAVAA
-800 AYAAAERCYPLA
+800 AYAAAEATHPLDMGDLVRA
-812 CAELI
+812 T
-817 PANQRGYF
+817 QREYM
-825 KIGRPCLES
+825 KLGRMVVES
-834 EVCP
+834 EFGPYYGFLTQA

>member
-1 MSGRHWAASS
+1 MSAPG
-11 RPPSIWWSTRR
+11 
-22 SRSRWPFPPVRRSW
+22 
-36 KSPDSASRVP
+36 
-46 MVRARTRPRRRREA
+46 
-60 GERVGARLLPRPRS
+60 L
-74 QWVRLDP
+74 
-81 VGRRHRGGS
+81 
-90 SPASRPT
+90 
-97 SPVCRRIRKRWFARA
+97 
-112 RRSSPAAFCAFAAST
+112 T
-127 ARRRMSVHPGVLPPP
+127 AVTD
-142 LAGEG
+142 A
-147 RGGGLDQSLIHVL
+147 SLIHVL

-172 AVARRRATD
+172 AVARRRTTD

-187 FRGLYISQG
+187 FRGLYISQA

-204 KSVPAAPDAGAGKA
+204 KSAPIAPDAAAAKA
-218 RDEIEAA
+218 REEIEAA
-225 ADAAEREG
+225 ADAAEQEG
-233 ADLRLRRL
+233 TTVRLRRL
-241 ARNFHLDDID
+241 ARTFRLDEID

-258 MAPDGD
+258 MAPDVD
-264 ARFERLY
+264 PRFERLY

-305 AAGAPRVDEY
+305 APGAPLVDEY

-320 ENERPVLTRPLRV
+320 EGDRPVLTRSLRV

-340 LLGSDIP
+340 LLGSNMP
-347 DAVIAALAY
+347 DPVVAALVSVSLPPGAR
-356 HCGQA
+356 GSGWGASEAA
-361 MPNQAAALVRWMREE
+361 MLVRWMQNE
-376 SSPSGGGQG
+376 SPTPASGGGQG
-385 GGMLAYI
+385 GGRLAYI

-422 LRTEDDAP
+422 LRTEDDVA
-430 LVAALAAREAGLT
+430 LVAALTAREAGLT
-443 GAGIVAGPVEVLI
+443 GAGVVAGPVEVLI

-469 PALIVL
+469 PAMVVL

-489 PFICEAPIP
+489 PYICEAPIP
-498 DALQRAELWRR
+498 DAAQRAELWRR

-521 AGTMAQFRL
+521 AGTLAQFRL
-530 TAEQVHRA
+530 TAEQVYRA
-538 ARAARMEAHAREVP
+538 ARAARMEAHAREAA
-552 LDEEEL
+552 LDEDQL

-570 ERLARRI
+570 ERLARRV
-577 QPAVNFVDLVLP
+577 QPAVNFADLVLP
-589 PDTMAQ
+589 PETMAQ

-608 VLDIWKMGG
+608 VLDVWKMGG
-617 PSARRRG
+617 PSTRRRG

-638 MAAAGLATELG
+638 MAAEVLAGELG

-681 INGVILFD
+681 VNGVILFD

-719 MELFEGIA
+719 MEMFEGIA

-739 AFARRLDVLVDFPEP
+739 AFTRRLDSLVDFPEP
-754 EAEERL
+754 EEDYR
-760 RLWWHCLGTNMPRA
+760 RQLWVRSLGTVMPRDSEL
-774 TDLDLAFLAQSFKL
+774 DLDFLAGSFKL
-788 AGGGLRNIVVAA
+788 AGGGIRNIVVAA
-800 AYAAAERCYPLA
+800 AYAAAERGEPLA
-812 CAELI
+812 MADLI
-817 PANQRGYF
+817 RSTQREYL
-825 KIGRPCLES
+825 KMGRLCVES
-834 EVCP
+834 EFGPYYHFLFDTTTADQHR

>member
-1 MSGRHWAASS
+1 MAA
-11 RPPSIWWSTRR
+11 PT
-22 SRSRWPFPPVRRSW
+22 
-36 KSPDSASRVP
+36 
-46 MVRARTRPRRRREA
+46 
-60 GERVGARLLPRPRS
+60 LPA
-74 QWVRLDP
+74 VAD
-81 VGRRHRGGS
+81 
-90 SPASRPT
+90 A
-97 SPVCRRIRKRWFARA
+97 
-112 RRSSPAAFCAFAAST
+112 
-127 ARRRMSVHPGVLPPP
+127 
-142 LAGEG
+142 
-147 RGGGLDQSLIHVL
+147 SLIHVL
-160 RRLELIEARVRA
+160 GRLELIESRVRA
-172 AVARRRATD
+172 AVTRRRSTD
-181 PETDDR
+181 PESDDR
-187 FRGLYISQG
+187 FRGLYISPA
-196 HVDRLLAE
+196 HVDRLLSQP
-204 KSVPAAPDAGAGKA
+204 SVPAAPDAGAAAA
-218 RDEIEAA
+218 RADAEAG

-241 ARNFHLDDID
+241 ARTFQLDEID

-258 MAPDGD
+258 MAPDVD
-264 ARFERLY
+264 VRFERLY

-281 RASVGL
+281 RASIGL
-287 GLELC
+287 GFELC
-292 GLPSSSAY
+292 GIPSSSAY

-305 AAGAPRVDEY
+305 APGAPLVDEY
-315 LVQVE
+315 LILVE
-320 ENERPVLTRPLRV
+320 EGDRPVLTRSLRV

-347 DAVIAALAY
+347 DPVVAALASISLPL
-356 HCGQA
+356 GEGGPA
-361 MPNQAAALVRWMREE
+361 WGGAEATALVRWMREE
-376 SSPSGGGQG
+376 RGGGAR
-385 GGMLAYI
+385 LAYI

-402 LASSAFAQVGRPTLA
+402 LAASAFAQVGRPTLA

-422 LRTEDDAP
+422 LRTEDDLAT
-430 LVAALAAREAGLT
+430 VAALTAREAGLR
-443 GAGIVAGPVEVLI
+443 GAGIVAGPIEVLT
-456 ARGLPAVRAFSEM
+456 AKGLPAVRAFSEI
-469 PALIVL
+469 PALVVL
-475 VGARSWDPGWARDV
+475 VGARSWDPAWARDV
-489 PFICEAPIP
+489 PFICEAPVP
-498 DALQRAELWRR
+498 DAALRAELWRR

-521 AGTMAQFRL
+521 AGTMSQFRL
-530 TAEQVHRA
+530 TAEQVRRA
-538 ARAARMEAHAREVP
+538 ALAARMEAHAHEAP

-577 QPAVNFVDLVLP
+577 QPAVGFADLVLP

-608 VLDIWKMGG
+608 VLDVWKMGG

-638 MAAAGLATELG
+638 MAAEVLAGELG

-681 INGVILFD
+681 VNGVILFD

-719 MELFEGIA
+719 MELFDGIA

-739 AFARRLDVLVDFPEP
+739 AFTRRLDSLVDFPEP
-754 EAEERL
+754 EAEYRRQLWERS
-760 RLWWHCLGTNMPRA
+760 LGTAMPRA
-774 TDLDLAFLAQSFKL
+774 ADLDLDFLGESFKL
-788 AGGGLRNIVVAA
+788 AGGGIRNIVVAA
-800 AYAAAERCYPLA
+800 AYMSAELGRPLA
-812 CAELI
+812 MADLI
-817 PANQRGYF
+817 RATQREYL
-825 KIGRPCLES
+825 KMGRLCVES
-834 EVCP
+834 EFGPYYNLL

>member
-1 MSGRHWAASS
+1 MAA
-11 RPPSIWWSTRR
+11 PTLTAIADPSL
-22 SRSRWPFPPVRRSW
+22 
-36 KSPDSASRVP
+36 K
-46 MVRARTRPRRRREA
+46 
-60 GERVGARLLPRPRS
+60 
-74 QWVRLDP
+74 
-81 VGRRHRGGS
+81 
-90 SPASRPT
+90 
-97 SPVCRRIRKRWFARA
+97 
-112 RRSSPAAFCAFAAST
+112 
-127 ARRRMSVHPGVLPPP
+127 
-142 LAGEG
+142 
-147 RGGGLDQSLIHVL
+147 HVL
-160 RRLELIEARVRA
+160 QRLELVEARVRA
-172 AVARRRATD
+172 AVARRRTTD

-187 FRGLYISQG
+187 FRGLYISPT
-196 HVDRLLAE
+196 HVDRLLADRAA
-204 KSVPAAPDAGAGKA
+204 PAAPDAAAAKA
-218 RDEIEAA
+218 REEIEAA
-225 ADAAEREG
+225 ADAAEKEG

-241 ARNFHLDDID
+241 ARNFRLDEID

-258 MAPDGD
+258 LAPDVD

-292 GLPSSSAY
+292 GLPSSGAY

-305 AAGAPRVDEY
+305 APGAPLVDEY
-315 LVQVE
+315 MVLVE
-320 ENERPVLTRPLRV
+320 ESERPVLTRSLRV
-333 PDRVAAH
+333 PDRVTAH
-340 LLGSDIP
+340 LLGSDMP
-347 DAVIAALAY
+347 DAVVAGLAY
-356 HCGQA
+356 RGEPA
-361 MPNQAAALVRWMREE
+361 TPAEASTLVRWMRE
-376 SSPSGGGQG
+376 QG
-385 GGMLAYI
+385 SRLAYI

-402 LASSAFAQVGRPTLA
+402 LASSAFTQIGRPTLA

-422 LRTEDDAP
+422 LRSDDDP
-430 LVAALAAREAGLT
+430 TMVAALTAREAGLT
-443 GAGIVAGPVEVLI
+443 GAGVVAGPVEVLL
-456 ARGLPAVRAFSEM
+456 AKGLPAVRAFSEM

-475 VGARSWDPGWARDV
+475 VGSRSWDPAWARDV
-489 PFICEAPIP
+489 PFICEAPVP

-552 LDEEEL
+552 LDEDEL

-577 QPAVNFVDLVLP
+577 QPAVGFSDLVLP
-589 PDTMAQ
+589 ADTMAQ

-608 VLDIWKMGG
+608 VLDIWKMAG

-638 MAAAGLATELG
+638 MAAEVLASELG

-681 INGVILFD
+681 VNGVILFD

-739 AFARRLDVLVDFPEP
+739 AFTRRLDALVDFPEP
-754 EAEERL
+754 EEEYRR
-760 RLWWHCLGTNMPRA
+760 RLWERSLGTTMPRDSNL
-774 TDLDLAFLAQSFKL
+774 DLDFLARAFKL
-788 AGGGLRNIVVAA
+788 SGGAIRNIAVAA
-800 AYAAAERCYPLA
+800 AYAAAEDQRA
-812 CAELI
+812 MSMADLI
-817 PANQRGYF
+817 RATQREYLKMGLLTVESEFGQYYGLLSREGDDYRGNQR
-825 KIGRPCLES
+825 
-834 EVCP
+834 

>member
-1 MSGRHWAASS
+1 MSA
-11 RPPSIWWSTRR
+11 
-22 SRSRWPFPPVRRSW
+22 
-36 KSPDSASRVP
+36 
-46 MVRARTRPRRRREA
+46 
-60 GERVGARLLPRPRS
+60 
-74 QWVRLDP
+74 DP
-81 VGRRHRGGS
+81 G
-90 SPASRPT
+90 T
-97 SPVCRRIRKRWFARA
+97 
-112 RRSSPAAFCAFAAST
+112 
-127 ARRRMSVHPGVLPPP
+127 LPPP
-142 LAGEG
+142 LAAEG
-147 RGGGLDQSLIHVL
+147 RGGGADPSLIHVL

-204 KSVPAAPDAGAGKA
+204 KSVPAAPDAGAAKA

-258 MAPDGD
+258 MAPDVD

-305 AAGAPRVDEY
+305 AAGAPLVDEY

-347 DAVIAALAY
+347 DAVVAALAY
-356 HCGQA
+356 DCEHA
-361 MPNQAAALVRWMREE
+361 MPNEAATLIRWMRDSE
-376 SSPSGGGQG
+376 GGGSR
-385 GGMLAYI
+385 LAYI

-422 LRTEDDAP
+422 LRTEDDVVT
-430 LVAALAAREAGLT
+430 VAALSAREAGLT

-515 PPGLDL
+515 PTGLDL

-538 ARAARMEAHAREVP
+538 ARAARMEAHAREIP

-577 QPAVNFVDLVLP
+577 QPAVNFADLVLP

-608 VLDIWKMGG
+608 VLDVWKMGG

-638 MAAAGLATELG
+638 MAAEVLASELG

-719 MELFEGIA
+719 MELFDGIA

-739 AFARRLDVLVDFPEP
+739 AFTRRLDSLVDFPEP
-754 EAEERL
+754 EAEYRR
-760 RLWWHCLGTNMPRA
+760 RLWERSLGSNMPRA
-774 TDLDLAFLAQSFKL
+774 ADLDLEFLAESFKL
-788 AGGGLRNIVVAA
+788 SGGAIRNIAVAA
-800 AYAAAERCYPLA
+800 AYAAAEAKHPLDMGDLVRA
-812 CAELI
+812 T
-817 PANQRGYF
+817 QREYL
-825 KIGRPCLES
+825 KLGRMVVES
-834 EVCP
+834 EFGPYYRFLLQA

>member
-11 RPPSIWWSTRR
+11 RPPSIWWSMRR

-81 VGRRHRGGS
+81 VGRRPRGGS

-112 RRSSPAAFCAFAAST
+112 KRSSPAAFCAFAAST
-127 ARRRMSVHPGVLPPP
+127 APKRMSADPGTLTPP

-147 RGGGLDQSLIHVL
+147 RGGGADPSLIHVL

-204 KSVPAAPDAGAGKA
+204 KSAPAAPDAGAATA
-218 RDEIEAA
+218 RDEIETA
-225 ADAAEREG
+225 ADAAERAG

-241 ARNFHLDDID
+241 ARNFHLDEID

-258 MAPDGD
+258 MAPDVD

-281 RASVGL
+281 RASIGL

-292 GLPSSSAY
+292 GLPLSSAY

-305 AAGAPRVDEY
+305 APGAPLVDEC
-315 LVQVE
+315 LVLVE
-320 ENERPVLTRPLRV
+320 ETERPVLTRSLRV

-340 LLGSDIP
+340 LLGSDIRDP
-347 DAVIAALAY
+347 VVAALAY
-356 HCGQA
+356 ECEQA
-361 MPNQAAALVRWMREE
+361 MPAQAATLVRWMRRDDVR
-376 SSPSGGGQG
+376 
-385 GGMLAYI
+385 LAYV
-392 RERPGASGAA
+392 RERPGSSGAA
-402 LASSAFAQVGRPTLA
+402 LAASAFAQVGRLTLA

-422 LRTEDDAP
+422 LRPEDDLP
-430 LVAALAAREAGLT
+430 MVAALTAREAGLT
-443 GAGIVAGPVEVLI
+443 GAGVVAGPIEVLI
-456 ARGLPAVRAFSEM
+456 ARGLPAVRAFSDR
-469 PALIVL
+469 PAPVIL
-475 VGARSWDPGWARDV
+475 VGARTWDPAWARDV

-498 DALQRAELWRR
+498 DAAHRAELWRR

-552 LDEEEL
+552 LDEDGVR
-558 KAGARAQNAAGL
+558 AGA
-570 ERLARRI
+570 
-577 QPAVNFVDLVLP
+577 PAP
-589 PDTMAQ
+589 
-595 LKELLTRARYREQ
+595 
-608 VLDIWKMGG
+608 
-617 PSARRRG
+617 
-624 LTALFAGPS
+624 
-633 GTGKT
+633 
-638 MAAAGLATELG
+638 
-649 LDLYTVD
+649 
-656 LATVVD
+656 
-662 KYVGET
+662 
-668 EKNLD
+668 
-673 RIFAEAER
+673 
-681 INGVILFD
+681 
-689 EADALFGKRS
+689 
-699 EVSDAHDRYANVE
+699 
-712 VAYLLQR
+712 
-719 MELFEGIA
+719 
-727 ILATNLRANLDE
+727 
-739 AFARRLDVLVDFPEP
+739 
-754 EAEERL
+754 
-760 RLWWHCLGTNMPRA
+760 
-774 TDLDLAFLAQSFKL
+774 
-788 AGGGLRNIVVAA
+788 
-800 AYAAAERCYPLA
+800 
-812 CAELI
+812 
-817 PANQRGYF
+817 
-825 KIGRPCLES
+825 
-834 EVCP
+834 

>member
-1 MSGRHWAASS
+1 MAA
-11 RPPSIWWSTRR
+11 
-22 SRSRWPFPPVRRSW
+22 
-36 KSPDSASRVP
+36 
-46 MVRARTRPRRRREA
+46 
-60 GERVGARLLPRPRS
+60 
-74 QWVRLDP
+74 
-81 VGRRHRGGS
+81 
-90 SPASRPT
+90 
-97 SPVCRRIRKRWFARA
+97 
-112 RRSSPAAFCAFAAST
+112 
-127 ARRRMSVHPGVLPPP
+127 PP
-142 LAGEG
+142 LTAVA
-147 RGGGLDQSLIHVL
+147 DASLVHVM
-160 RRLELIEARVRA
+160 RRLELVESRVRA
-172 AVARRRATD
+172 AVARRRTAD

-187 FRGLYISQG
+187 FRGLYISQT
-196 HVDRLLAE
+196 HVDRLLADQAA
-204 KSVPAAPDAGAGKA
+204 PAAPDPAAAKA
-218 RDEIEAA
+218 REEIEAA
-225 ADAAEREG
+225 ADAAEKEG

-241 ARNFHLDDID
+241 ARNFGLDEID

-258 MAPDGD
+258 MAPDVD

-271 GYLQDDVSRR
+271 GFLQDDVSRR

-292 GLPSSSAY
+292 GLPSSGAY

-305 AAGAPRVDEY
+305 AAGAPLVDNY
-315 LVQVE
+315 LVLVE
-320 ENERPVLTRPLRV
+320 EAERPVLTRSLRV
-333 PDRVAAH
+333 PDRVTAH

-347 DAVIAALAY
+347 DPVVAALAY
-356 HCGQA
+356 QGEA
-361 MPNQAAALVRWMREE
+361 TASDQAAVLVRWMRD
-376 SSPSGGGQG
+376 SPSR
-385 GGMLAYI
+385 LAYV

-402 LASSAFAQVGRPTLA
+402 LAASAFTGIGRPTLA

-422 LRTEDDAP
+422 LRSDDDP
-430 LVAALAAREAGLT
+430 TMVAALTAREAGLT
-443 GAGIVAGPVEVLI
+443 GAGVVAGPVEVLF
-456 ARGLPAVRAFSEM
+456 AKGLPAVRAFSEM
-469 PALIVL
+469 PSLIVL
-475 VGARSWDPGWARDV
+475 VGSRSWDPAWARDV
-489 PFICEAPIP
+489 PFICDAPVP

-509 NLNGDT
+509 NLNGDA

-530 TAEQVHRA
+530 TADQVQRA

-552 LDEEEL
+552 LDETEL

-577 QPAVNFVDLVLP
+577 QPAVGFTDLVLP

-608 VLDIWKMGG
+608 VLDVWKMGG

-624 LTALFAGPS
+624 LAALFAGPS

-638 MAAAGLATELG
+638 MAAEVLASELG

-681 INGVILFD
+681 VNGVILFD

-719 MELFEGIA
+719 MELLEGIA

-739 AFARRLDVLVDFPEP
+739 AFTRRLDALVDFPEP
-754 EAEERL
+754 EEEYRR
-760 RLWWHCLGTNMPRA
+760 RLWERSLGTTMPREA
-774 TDLDLAFLAQSFKL
+774 NLDLDFLARAFKVS
-788 AGGGLRNIVVAA
+788 GGAIRNIAVAA
-800 AYAAAERCYPLA
+800 AYAAAEEQRA
-812 CAELI
+812 MSMADLI
-817 PANQRGYF
+817 RATQREYLKMG
-825 KIGRPCLES
+825 LLTVES
-834 EVCP
+834 EFGPYYELLTNR

>member
-1 MSGRHWAASS
+1 MAAYPSTL
-11 RPPSIWWSTRR
+11 PPS
-22 SRSRWPFPPVRRSW
+22 
-36 KSPDSASRVP
+36 
-46 MVRARTRPRRRREA
+46 
-60 GERVGARLLPRPRS
+60 
-74 QWVRLDP
+74 
-81 VGRRHRGGS
+81 
-90 SPASRPT
+90 
-97 SPVCRRIRKRWFARA
+97 
-112 RRSSPAAFCAFAAST
+112 
-127 ARRRMSVHPGVLPPP
+127 

-147 RGGGLDQSLIHVL
+147 RGGSLDQSVVHVL
-160 RRLELIEARVRA
+160 RRLELIEARVRS
-172 AVARRRATD
+172 AVARRRTAD

-187 FRGLYISQG
+187 FRGLYISQA

-204 KSVPAAPDAGAGKA
+204 KGGPMPPDANAATA
-218 RDEIEAA
+218 REEIEAT
-225 ADAAEREG
+225 ADAAERDG

-241 ARNFHLDDID
+241 ARSFRLEEID

-258 MAPDGD
+258 MAPDVD
-264 ARFERLY
+264 VRFERLY

-287 GLELC
+287 GIELC

-305 AAGAPRVDEY
+305 ASGAALVDEC
-315 LVQVE
+315 LILVE
-320 ENERPVLTRPLRV
+320 EGDRPLLTRSLRV

-340 LLGSDIP
+340 LLGSDMP
-347 DAVIAALAY
+347 DPAVASVSYASAAA
-356 HCGQA
+356 A
-361 MPNQAAALVRWMREE
+361 PEQAAALLRWMGDAG
-376 SSPSGGGQG
+376 SK
-385 GGMLAYI
+385 LAYV
-392 RERPGASGAA
+392 RERPGASGAG
-402 LASSAFAQVGRPTLA
+402 LASSAFEQVGRPTLA

-422 LRTEDDAP
+422 LRPEDD
-430 LVAALAAREAGLT
+430 LQMVAALTAREAGLT
-443 GAGIVAGPVEVLI
+443 GAGVVAGPVEVLI
-456 ARGLPAVRAFSEM
+456 AKGLPAVRAFAEM
-469 PALIVL
+469 PATVVL

-489 PFICEAPIP
+489 PFICEAPVP
-498 DALQRAELWRR
+498 DAAQRADLWRQ

-515 PPGLDL
+515 PPGVDL
-521 AGTMAQFRL
+521 AGSMAQFRL
-530 TAEQVHRA
+530 TAEQVNRA
-538 ARAARMEAHAREVP
+538 ARAARMDARAREAP
-552 LDEEEL
+552 LDEDQL

-577 QPAVNFVDLVLP
+577 QPTVRFGDLVLP

-595 LKELLTRARYREQ
+595 LNELLTRARYREQ
-608 VLDIWKMGG
+608 VLDVWKMGG

-638 MAAAGLATELG
+638 MAAEVLAGELG

-681 INGVILFD
+681 VNGVILFD

-719 MELFEGIA
+719 MELFDGIA

-739 AFARRLDVLVDFPEP
+739 AFTRRLDSLVDFPEP
-754 EAEERL
+754 EEEYRL
-760 RLWWHCLGTNMPRA
+760 QLWQRTLGTAMPRA
-774 TDLDLAFLAQSFKL
+774 DDLDLPFLAQSFKL
-788 AGGGLRNIVVAA
+788 AGGGIRNIVVAA
-800 AYAAAERCYPLA
+800 AYAAAEH
-812 CAELI
+812 
-817 PANQRGYF
+817 
-825 KIGRPCLES
+825 GRPLSMTDLIRATQREYLKMGRLCVES
-834 EVCP
+834 EFGPYYHLL

>member
-1 MSGRHWAASS
+1 MAA
-11 RPPSIWWSTRR
+11 PTLTAIADPSL
-22 SRSRWPFPPVRRSW
+22 
-36 KSPDSASRVP
+36 K
-46 MVRARTRPRRRREA
+46 
-60 GERVGARLLPRPRS
+60 
-74 QWVRLDP
+74 
-81 VGRRHRGGS
+81 
-90 SPASRPT
+90 
-97 SPVCRRIRKRWFARA
+97 
-112 RRSSPAAFCAFAAST
+112 
-127 ARRRMSVHPGVLPPP
+127 
-142 LAGEG
+142 
-147 RGGGLDQSLIHVL
+147 HVL
-160 RRLELIEARVRA
+160 QRLELVEARVRA
-172 AVARRRATD
+172 AVARRRPTD

-187 FRGLYISQG
+187 FRGLYISQT
-196 HVDRLLAE
+196 HVDRLLADRAA
-204 KSVPAAPDAGAGKA
+204 PAAPDPAAAKA
-218 RDEIEAA
+218 REEIEAS
-225 ADAAEREG
+225 ADAAEHQG

-241 ARNFHLDDID
+241 ARNFRLDEID
-251 IELLLIA
+251 IEWLLIA
-258 MAPDGD
+258 MAPDVD
-264 ARFERLY
+264 ARFERLF

-305 AAGAPRVDEY
+305 APGAPLVDEC

-347 DAVIAALAY
+347 DAVVAALAY
-356 HCGQA
+356 QCEQA
-361 MPNQAAALVRWMREE
+361 MPEQTATLVRWMRDE
-376 SSPSGGGQG
+376 SPSPLVGSQIPSPSAGYQFPSPSGGGQG
-385 GGMLAYI
+385 GGSRLAYI

-417 LDLER
+417 LDLDR
-422 LRTEDDAP
+422 LRTEDDVP
-430 LVAALAAREAGLT
+430 MVAALTAREAGLT
-443 GAGIVAGPVEVLI
+443 GAGVVAGPVEVLI
-456 ARGLPAVRAFSEM
+456 TRGLPAVRAFSEM
-469 PALIVL
+469 PALVVL

-489 PFICEAPIP
+489 PFICEAPVP
-498 DALQRAELWRR
+498 DAVQRAELWRR

-515 PPGLDL
+515 PAGLDL

-577 QPAVNFVDLVLP
+577 QPAVGVADLVLP
-589 PDTMAQ
+589 PDTMEQ

-608 VLDIWKMGG
+608 VLDVWKMGG

-638 MAAAGLATELG
+638 MAAEVLASELG

-681 INGVILFD
+681 VNGVILFD

-739 AFARRLDVLVDFPEP
+739 AFTRRLDSLIDFPEP
-754 EAEERL
+754 EAEYRR
-760 RLWWHCLGTNMPRA
+760 RLWERSLGTTMPRTA
-774 TDLDLAFLAQSFKL
+774 DLDLDFLAESFKL
-788 AGGGLRNIVVAA
+788 SGGAIRNIAVAA
-800 AYAAAERCYPLA
+800 AYAAAEAGHPLDMGDLVRA
-812 CAELI
+812 T
-817 PANQRGYF
+817 QREYT
-825 KIGRPCLES
+825 KLGRMVVES
-834 EVCP
+834 EFGPYYRFLIGA